1 MFNETDMKSIS
12 WRFMVLVLCLY
23 GSAAYADKESI
34 ALFTKNQTNPYFE
47 SVRLGARS
55 AANELHVTL
64 TNYVPT
70 QTDSIPE
77 QMSQIDDV
85 VVKHPNAVVFVPVDF
100 KAMGPGIKKLNAAK
114 IPTVNVG
121 DKAQSGDFVTFV
133 GASDYQLG
141 LQTARVLLKSLGVK
155 GNVIILEGVKG
166 TSTSEE
172 RMRGFHDA
180 LKEVPGVRVLSSQP
194 ANYQRMQALQV
205 TENLL
210 QTYSKI
216 DGILAANDAM
226 AIGALDA
233 LDGANR
239 KAEVVGIAASK
250 EAVDL
255 IKEGK
260 LLASGDYSGFKQGC
274 IGVMA
279 AVRSLHKEPVPEEI
293 SLKTEVVT
301 SANYQSFDVAPE
313 KMTCPTWADAL
324 RQ

>member
-1 MFNETDMKSIS
+1 MKNVYS
-12 WRFMVLVLCLY
+12 RFMVFVLCAY
-23 GSAAYADKESI
+23 GSVAYADKESI

-55 AANELHVTL
+55 AADKMHVTL

-70 QTDSIPE
+70 QADSIPE

-85 VVKHPNAVVFVPVDF
+85 VVKRPSAVVFIPVDF
-100 KAMGPGIKKLNAAK
+100 KAMGPGIRKLNAAG

-141 LQTARVLLKSLGVK
+141 LQTARVLLKSLGGK
-155 GNVIILEGVKG
+155 GNVVILEGVRG
-166 TSTSEE
+166 TLTSEE

-180 LKEVPGVRVLSSQP
+180 LKEAPDVKFLSSQP

-210 QTYSKI
+210 QTYPKI

-226 AIGALDA
+226 AIGAIDA
-233 LDGANR
+233 LEGANR
-239 KAEVVGIAASK
+239 KARVIGIAASK
-250 EAVDL
+250 EAFDL

-260 LLASGDYSGFKQGC
+260 LLASGNYSGFKQGC

-279 AVRSLHKEPVPEEI
+279 AVRSLRKEPVPKKI

-301 SANYQSFDVAPE
+301 SANYQRFDIAPE
-313 KMTCPTWADAL
+313 KMTCPTWADAVGP
-324 RQ
+324 

>member
-1 MFNETDMKSIS
+1 MNILRNAVALALF
-12 WRFMVLVLCLY
+12 LC
-23 GSAAYADKESI
+23 GSAAHADNASI
-34 ALFTKNQTNPYFE
+34 ALFTKNQTNPYFQ
-47 SVRLGARS
+47 SIRLGAQS
-55 AANELHVTL
+55 AAKEMHVSL

-70 QTDSIPE
+70 QADSIPE

-85 VVKHPNAVVFVPVDF
+85 IVKRPSAVVFVPVDF
-100 KAMGPGIKKLNAAK
+100 KAMGPGIAKLNAAK
-114 IPTVNVG
+114 IPAINIA
-121 DKAQSGDFVTFV
+121 DKAQSGDFVSFV

-141 LQTARVLLKSLGVK
+141 LQTARYLLKSLGGK
-155 GNVIILEGVKG
+155 GNVIIIEGVRG
-166 TSTSEE
+166 PSTSEE

-180 LKEVPGVRVLSSQP
+180 LKEAPGVKVLSSQP

-205 TENLL
+205 MENLL
-210 QTYSKI
+210 QTYPKV

-239 KAEVVGIAASK
+239 KARVVGINASK

-255 IKEGK
+255 IKQGK

-274 IGVMA
+274 LGVMA
-279 AVRSLHKEPVPEEI
+279 AVRSLHKEPVPKDI

-313 KMTCPTWADAL
+313 KMTCPTWADAVGK
-324 RQ
+324 

>member
-1 MFNETDMKSIS
+1 MNIL
-12 WRFMVLVLCLY
+12 RNAVALALCLF
-23 GSAAYADKESI
+23 GSAAHADNESI
-34 ALFTKNQTNPYFE
+34 ALFTKNQTNPYFQ
-47 SVRLGARS
+47 SIRLGAQS
-55 AANELHVTL
+55 AAKEMHVSL

-70 QTDSIPE
+70 QADSIPE

-85 VVKHPNAVVFVPVDF
+85 IVKRPSAVVFVPVDF
-100 KAMGPGIKKLNAAK
+100 KAMGPGIAKLNAAK
-114 IPTVNVG
+114 IPTVNIA
-121 DKAQSGDFVTFV
+121 DKAQSGDFVSFV

-141 LQTARVLLKSLGVK
+141 LQTARYLLKSLGGK
-155 GNVIILEGVKG
+155 GNVIIIEGVRG

-180 LKEVPGVRVLSSQP
+180 LKEAPGVKVLSSQP

-205 TENLL
+205 MENLL
-210 QTYSKI
+210 QTYPKV

-226 AIGALDA
+226 AIGALNA

-239 KAEVVGIAASK
+239 KAQVVGINASK

-255 IKEGK
+255 IKQGK

-274 IGVMA
+274 LGVMV
-279 AVRSLHKEPVPEEI
+279 AVRSLHKEPVPKQI
-293 SLKTEVVT
+293 SLQTDVVT

-313 KMTCPTWADAL
+313 KMTCPTWADAVAK
-324 RQ
+324 

>member
-1 MFNETDMKSIS
+1 MKNSRNAMTLAFCVCAS
-12 WRFMVLVLCLY
+12 V
-23 GSAAYADKESI
+23 AHADNESI
-34 ALFTKNQTNPYFE
+34 ALFTKNQTNPYFQ
-47 SVRLGARS
+47 SIRLGAQN
-55 AANELHVTL
+55 AAKEMHVSL

-70 QTDSIPE
+70 QADSIPE

-85 VVKHPNAVVFVPVDF
+85 IVKRPSAVVFVPVDF
-100 KAMGPGIKKLNAAK
+100 KAMGPGIAKLNAAK
-114 IPTVNVG
+114 IPAVNVA
-121 DKAQSGDFVTFV
+121 DRAQTGDFVSFV

-141 LQTARVLLKSLGVK
+141 LQTARYLLKSLGGK
-155 GNVIILEGVKG
+155 GNVIILEGVRG

-180 LKEVPGVRVLSSQP
+180 LKEAPAVKVLSSQP
-194 ANYQRMQALQV
+194 GNYQRMLALQV

-210 QTYSKI
+210 QTYPRV

-239 KAEVVGIAASK
+239 KAKVVGINASK

-255 IKEGK
+255 IKQGK

-274 IGVMA
+274 LGVMA
-279 AVRSLHKEPVPEEI
+279 AVRALHKQPVPKDI

-313 KMTCPTWADAL
+313 KMTCPAWADAVG
-324 RQ
+324 Q